1 MCSARSLGSASRS
14 FPAPCLLPRSCRAGA
29 CRRWAHRHLSVL
41 QSHQYFRR
49 GTHDLEVLQVHEIHV
64 RRGIERAQRAVE
76 IERRGGV
83 GNRQALR
90 QHHLHDV
97 AGTDVRERFLDRLF
111 KRLLRERRHKIALGH
126 GLAATGLAVLYDA
139 FAKFRYQFIEPAIGL
154 VKGIFDCR
162 IDVDDDVELALEV
175 VEYNDFVRHRQQ
187 NVRCANN
194 VGLGHIAQ
202 TRLDVTNRLVAE
214 VTHEPAGE
222 ARQAVYFG
230 HGVTRLE
237 GAHGVER
244 VGDGFAFE
252 NLAILFDRHVMAADA
267 LAACAPAG
275 R

>member
-1 MCSARSLGSASRS
+1 MYASAFSTA
-14 FPAPCLLPRSCRAGA
+14 F
-29 CRRWAHRHLSVL
+29 
-41 QSHQYFRR
+41 
-49 GTHDLEVLQVHEIHV
+49 
-64 RRGIERAQRAVE
+64 
-76 IERRGGV
+76 
-83 GNRQALR
+83 
-90 QHHLHDV
+90 
-97 AGTDVRERFLDRLF
+97 F

-175 VEYNDFVRHRQQ
+175 IEYDHLVRYRQQ
-187 NVRCANN
+187 NVRRANN

-202 TRLDVTNRLVAE
+202 TRLDVTNGLVAE

-222 ARQAVYFG
+222 ARQAVDFG

-244 VGDGFAFE
+244 VGDGCVFE
-252 NLAILFDRHVMAADA
+252 NLAVLLDRH
-267 LAACAPAG
+267 CHG